1 MSNKEMAGF
10 LLQLY
15 DSRHVVGIVDAATF
29 AFDLKA
35 PLFAYSG
42 NAANNQK
49 VAQ

>member
-1 MSNKEMAGF
+1 MAGF
-10 LLQLY
+10 LLWLY
-15 DSRHVVGIVDAATF
+15 DSRHVLDIVDAETF
-29 AFDLKA
+29 AFAWKA